1 MKLKDLLGEGKHRL
15 HRNFVNMK
23 KKQTFKP
30 KKKDLTYALKELHT
44 EQIEERQGWRE
55 QTSQKNNQKIIQTA
69 VAWGQYW
76 GVGGG
81 DERYRAKWSKSGY
94 ILMIS
99 RENSLMDWIHGV
111 QEKVPEFWPKVV
123 DQSWH
128 FLK

>member
-1 MKLKDLLGEGKHRL
+1 M
-15 HRNFVNMK
+15 
-23 KKQTFKP
+23 
-30 KKKDLTYALKELHT
+30 
-44 EQIEERQGWRE
+44 
-55 QTSQKNNQKIIQTA
+55 
-69 VAWGQYW
+69 AWGQYW

-123 DQSWH
+123 GQSWH

>member
-1 MKLKDLLGEGKHRL
+1 
-15 HRNFVNMK
+15 MK
-23 KKQTFKP
+23 KGRGGESRRVRRTIRRLFRQPWLGVNTGGSEVGMKG
-30 KKKDLTYALKELHT
+30 T
-44 EQIEERQGWRE
+44 EQ
-55 QTSQKNNQKIIQTA
+55 S
-69 VAWGQYW
+69 GQNL
-76 GVGGG
+76 
-81 DERYRAKWSKSGY
+81 GY